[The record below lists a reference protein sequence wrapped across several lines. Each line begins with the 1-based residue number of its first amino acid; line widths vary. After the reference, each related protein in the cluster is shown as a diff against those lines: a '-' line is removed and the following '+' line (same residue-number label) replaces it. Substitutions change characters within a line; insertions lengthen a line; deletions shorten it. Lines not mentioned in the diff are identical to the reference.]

1 MLSAL
6 FEVVFGC
13 KHRTTSFPITA
24 PSGARVAGETY
35 VACLDCGKEFKY
47 DWGTMR
53 IGEALETRQPASGT
67 FQINPARRRPV
78 VTREA

>member
-13 KHRTTSFPITA
+13 RHRRTSFPITPPA
-24 PSGARVAGETY
+24 GARPAGVTY
-35 VACLDCGKEFKY
+35 VTCLDCGTEFKY
-47 DWGTMR
+47 DWAAMR
-53 IGEALETRQPASGT
+53 IGEALEPRQAASGA
-67 FQINPARRRPV
+67 FQIDQSRQRPV